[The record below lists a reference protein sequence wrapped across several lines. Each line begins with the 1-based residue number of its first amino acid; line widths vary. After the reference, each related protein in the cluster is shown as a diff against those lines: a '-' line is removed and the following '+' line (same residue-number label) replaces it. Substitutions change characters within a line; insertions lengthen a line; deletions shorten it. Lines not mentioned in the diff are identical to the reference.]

1 MLQNVEACE
10 WLTGALRGLEVP
22 NLDPIYANMRAVC
35 ILFLLFVSFFP
46 LKDLVTMQ
54 ICNQLMIYGLEFY
67 FYGLCLY

>member
-35 ILFLLFVSFFP
+35 ILFLLSVFLF
-46 LKDLVTMQ
+46 LKRYGYHANMQ
-54 ICNQLMIYGLEFY
+54 SVGELQPGVLL
-67 FYGLCLY
+67 L